1 VSPKGKAKSSMFN
14 QPILSLDM
22 NLAKQLKKMLE
33 QSGASVT
40 HLSKAT
46 KVPGQTIHNWIA
58 GSKPRDLDQ
67 VKKVADHFK
76 VSLDFLVYG
85 EDEKIKSA
93 SPFKEHQDEIN
104 AGIFEV
110 VLRRVKK

>member
-1 VSPKGKAKSSMFN
+1 MSPKGKVDSSMFN
-14 QPILSLDM
+14 TPIFRLDM
-22 NLAKQLKKMLE
+22 KLAQQLKKLIH
-33 QSGASVT
+33 QHGTTVSI
-40 HLSKAT
+40 LSKSVKT
-46 KVPGQTIHNWIA
+46 PNQTIHNWLS

-76 VSLDFLVYG
+76 VSLDFLLYG
-85 EDEKIKSA
+85 IESEKPTTPIEA
-93 SPFKEHQDEIN
+93 FRDEIN